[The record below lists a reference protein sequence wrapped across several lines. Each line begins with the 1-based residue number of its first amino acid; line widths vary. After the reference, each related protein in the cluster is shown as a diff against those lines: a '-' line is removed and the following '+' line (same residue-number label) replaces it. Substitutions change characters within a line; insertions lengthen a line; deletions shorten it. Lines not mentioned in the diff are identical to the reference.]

1 MNNLSYYLL
10 EAMKLTVPA
19 LLVAAAVVYIVRLF
33 INKDQQMRILE
44 VKMNSNKD
52 VTMIRLQAYE
62 RMILLLE
69 RMHPSSVIQRV
80 IEPGMNARGLQFAMT
95 TTIQSEFEH
104 NYAQQLYISSDA
116 WNLINASKTEVIKMV
131 NILANA
137 TTPETS
143 AQEFSTMILNAIIH
157 SEQPLPSQTALEFLK
172 AEAREIF

>member
-19 LLVAAAVVYIVRLF
+19 LLVAAAVVYIVRMF

-44 VKMNSNKD
+44 AKMNSNKD

-95 TTIQSEFEH
+95 TTIQSGIR
-104 NYAQQLYISSDA
+104 A
-116 WNLINASKTEVIKMV
+116 
-131 NILANA
+131 
-137 TTPETS
+137 
-143 AQEFSTMILNAIIH
+143 
-157 SEQPLPSQTALEFLK
+157 
-172 AEAREIF
+172 